1 MAMIG
6 MTEGVHKLALL
17 GVGGSGTYAI
27 TLRLTGANYVML
39 YSDTWASQATEETE
53 LSYSGYAAV
62 ALTAASWTPTDNSPS
77 NGVTS
82 QAYPPVTFTFNS
94 GGAGTTVVYGYFM
107 TIAISA
113 TNYILGG
120 ENISPTYTIPA
131 GGGSLIITPT
141 LQFGFA
147 SGFVL

>member
-1 MAMIG
+1 MIG

-27 TLRLTGANYVML
+27 TLRLTGANYTML
-39 YSDTWASQATEETE
+39 YSDTWVNQATQETE
-53 LSYSGYAAV
+53 LVYAGYAAV
-62 ALTAASWTPTDNSPS
+62 ALTAGSWTPTDNSPT
-77 NGVTS
+77 NGVVS
-82 QAYPPVTFTFNS
+82 QAYAAVTFNFTAS
-94 GGAGTTVVYGYFM
+94 TGATVYGYFM
-107 TIAISA
+107 TLAISG

-120 ENISPTYTIPA
+120 ENISPTYTIPTA
-131 GGGSLIITPT
+131 GGSLTITPT